1 MAQEN
6 RATIKTYF
14 ETGDIP
20 TQGQFENSFDSQ
32 VFWQD
37 DVETDLTSNSDS
49 KVPTVKAVVDGIA
62 AIPGQ
67 LTSDELDAIQGSSLP
82 SSSNVFITDDAQTF
96 TKDAN
101 DNVFY
106 NGVSPTLGTSCS
118 KNIFHKTGGA
128 ITLGNGAIGNIFEP
142 TENTTNFVFG
152 ANLRNVTV
160 KAGNYPAHPTAL
172 TLTLTSGSYAFLYN
186 KDYPAQIFVG
196 ANANAYHS
204 YYDGANN
211 RYVITNLVTLASI
224 NIGAASGTVTSVNS
238 GTNISVDN
246 TNPAAPIINSLA
258 DRYKTTSTTS
268 ILIGNGSRTFTVDAN
283 LAYIPLQ
290 EVLIVYDTSNHMHGT
305 VTSYSGTTLI
315 VDVKNNTGSGTFASW
330 VINLDGV
337 PIDAITG
344 AGTVN
349 RLAYF
354 TAAQVI
360 DDAAAITAARALI
373 SDANGIPTHSATTS
387 TELGYVSGVT
397 SAIQTQI
404 DTARRGTIFFAPSSI
419 NPVDST
425 TYYFSSALGIGTTA
439 GSFDVNLGYSFR
451 VIGATIQVFNNSGT
465 VGSNEDSTL
474 QLRNVTQGTSSS
486 IGTFKTNAAALAQ
499 TEVTYTGLNISVA
512 ATDFFAL
519 QWDFPAAGTN
529 PTNVFM
535 RVNLLIQFT

>member
-6 RATIKTYF
+6 RAQIKTYF
-14 ETGDIP
+14 ETGDVP
-20 TQGQFENSFDSQ
+20 TQSQFANSFDSQ
-32 VFWQD
+32 VFWVD

-62 AIPGQ
+62 AIPSD

-82 SSSNVFITDDAQTF
+82 SSSNVFITEDAQTF

-152 ANLRNVTV
+152 NNLRNVTI
-160 KAGNYPAHPTAL
+160 KAGNYPAHPTAG
-172 TLTLTSGSYAFLYN
+172 TLTLTSGSYTFLYN

-196 ANANAYHS
+196 ANAAAYHS

-211 RYVITNLVTLASI
+211 RYVITNLVTLATI
-224 NIGAASGTVTSVNS
+224 NIGAASGTVTSVNA
-238 GTNISVDN
+238 GTNISVTGTATD
-246 TNPAAPIINSLA
+246 PIINSLA
-258 DRYKTTSTTS
+258 DRYKTTSLTS

-283 LAYIPLQ
+283 LSYIPLQ
-290 EVLIVYDTSNHMHGT
+290 EVLIVYDAGNHMHGT
-305 VTSYSGTTLI
+305 VVSYSVTTLI
-315 VDVKNNTGSGTFASW
+315 VDVKHHTGSGTYASW

-373 SDANGIPTHSATTS
+373 SDVNGIPTHSATTS
-387 TELGYVSGVT
+387 TELNYVSGVT

-404 DTARRGTIFFAPSSI
+404 DTARRGTILFAPSTI
-419 NPVDST
+419 NPVDNT
-425 TYYFSSALGIGTTA
+425 TYYFSTGLFYLTTQTDA
-439 GSFDVNLGYSFR
+439 DINLGYAFK
-451 VIGATIQVFNNSGT
+451 VIGAVISVSNNAGT
-465 VGSNEDSTL
+465 AGSNEDSTL
-474 QLRNVTQGTSSS
+474 SLRNTSTPTSTT
-486 IGTFKTNAAALAQ
+486 IGTFKTSVASNAQ
-499 TEVTYTGLNISVA
+499 YEKTITGLNISVA
-512 ATDFFAL
+512 STDFFAL
-519 QWDFPAAGTN
+519 QWAFPNAATN
-529 PTNVFM
+529 PTNLFV
-535 RVNLLIQFT
+535 RITLIVEFT